1 MATPGIVHGTVQ
13 GVEATTWKGALVSIE
28 FSALDRKGRPV
39 TGYVDI
45 RVSPEQVEQG
55 LHNAYRSLIGKEVY
69 APVSFGLYQKDGAG
83 RAYEQVEL
91 SGLPLPLHLVQ
102 DKPATAPAPVRPTQ
116 ASA

>member
-28 FSALDRKGRPV
+28 VSTLDRKGRPV
-39 TGYVDI
+39 TGYTDI

-55 LHNAYRSLIGKEVY
+55 MHNTYRALIGKEVF

-91 SGLPLPLHLVQ
+91 TGLPLQLQRVQ
-102 DKPATAPAPVRPTQ
+102 DKPATAPAPVRPAQ